1 MDRTM
6 RVTVGIVLIFAGA
19 AFLLAAGAAVGQAQ
33 TRSVELTPIRNS
45 GVSGTAIFRDS
56 QGGVEVGMSV
66 RGLPEAGIK
75 HINHVHG
82 GATCADER
90 AGRGAPATIPLKTLV
105 AKEDGDGEAATSL
118 ADVTVDQLF
127 ATDKERYV
135 LVHEEAKK
143 GEGIP
148 PGITCADLVW
158 SAGRTPGSG
167 VAADEQAPVKVMPDT
182 GGTRFTDLILPA
194 AAVLALMGLAVV
206 ISFRDRAQNR

>member
-6 RVTVGIVLIFAGA
+6 RLTVGMVLLFAVATVLFSANAGA
-19 AFLLAAGAAVGQAQ
+19 AQAQ
-33 TRSVELTPIRNS
+33 TRSVELVTIHDS

-56 QGGVEVGMSV
+56 QGGVEVGLSV
-66 RGLPEAGIK
+66 RGLPEAGVK

-82 GATCADER
+82 GATCADEK

-105 AKEDGDGEAATSL
+105 AKENGDGEAATSL
-118 ADVTVDQLF
+118 EDITVDQLF
-127 ATDKERYV
+127 ATDKDRYV

-148 PGITCADLVW
+148 PGIACADLVW
-158 SAGRTPGSG
+158 SAGRTPGAG
-167 VAADEQAPVKVMPDT
+167 IAADEQAPVKVMPDT
-182 GGTRFTDLILPA
+182 GGTRFADFFLPA

-206 ISFRDRAQNR
+206 ISLRDRV